1 MPALTLVLVV
11 LHQHMQKFLMYLLP
25 MQAFSCNEIRPFLS
39 ISQQTVKFLF
49 EGSSFESRTKN
60 VQNHVTDAC
69 SFFYKQ
75 LSSPFSPPG

>member
-39 ISQQTVKFLF
+39 ISQQAVN
-49 EGSSFESRTKN
+49 SSLRAARLNHGQKMYRTM
-60 VQNHVTDAC
+60 
-69 SFFYKQ
+69 
-75 LSSPFSPPG
+75 